1 MSGVENNTLKK
12 LVKGAI
18 RQNLGGDAFIELFDE
33 LNDRLLINEH
43 EIQEVI
49 LELSDDVLRRAE
61 NQHKVNYS
69 LTLMT
74 RSTALLSTFWK
85 LFEGLTIYS
94 QLQYVIE
101 LSNTF
106 MEKSKAER
114 IPIELKREII
124 RFYIPQYTEHFILS
138 ISNFD
143 TLDHDRLSLLNH
155 ILMLW
160 VTLIKKYRSLID
172 EISLKDLAT
181 KITATL
187 QKFGFNNMLTYF
199 NTSFALLSQSN
210 FTSLPSDDTDG
221 DFKISFLKG
230 TTASHIARSVT
241 SFNANSKKF
250 LHLNQEKA
258 FLWAN
263 TVMRNW
269 QFDVDYFLTVFES
282 RFFIRSHSGTQKQF
296 NFCVDMI
303 SLVFRGL
310 VNAINSHEPNY
321 VIMNWRIFLVSKLP
335 IMLKKTISKF
345 TNSGLDLEAL
355 TKQSRL
361 EEAILSSFN
370 SLGEQPM
377 KTIATFSINTSK
389 AIDLR
394 QEFLKSC
401 IYHCVLP
408 VSSFHKFFPMEGL
421 ITPEHLQ
428 DAVDHFNDVKS
439 ISDEILS
446 KITET
451 SSDISSLEEQG
462 FFSLL
467 ESIAEKLTH
476 SSSKMQQFAEQV
488 NGMIAKLVEEK
499 DTEKLSRLLLA
510 ITYNYELL
518 HLICF
523 NTKKGP
529 VQVVEPLINYIDS
542 YNMNIDEDDNFQDT
556 YSYFGNILLGTIL
569 IIETFQA
576 DVSKFQTSSFTIN
589 YMNNFY
595 FRLCDNYSE
604 KCNPSNTEEEE
615 IVNNYKELLADWVKT
630 LFDENNDGLSDDLI
644 RSVGIKKIHKI
655 VPIVYLQS
663 VIATING
670 KIDFQVLN
678 NGLDY
683 LTQVFLVPSCL
694 SLISWLLR
702 KAVIIGP
709 DRENIPLKT
718 IHSLLKQNLEQVE
731 EQNNEAKL
739 LFLMALKT
747 KGSDI
752 IGSLK
757 RFEGWENNSTVREI
771 VNITQ
776 KSIGNFLQIA
786 VDIKLNDDINLYE
799 EFGNAIINL
808 VVKEEKDYKLAFDLF
823 RIIGVEKLIKYIIDL
838 IITYQ
843 YSVTGSEDV
852 KIFINLAI
860 FLISLFSIGS
870 DKEKWLEYISS
881 QTVEFKTLLPSD
893 SAFTAPFSLHFS
905 SALDETDQPR
915 SFADDLFDDEM
926 NKAAA
931 SVLSVDLVL
940 SSIKSVLNPLLVFRD
955 IEESSNKS
963 SLLKAT
969 DVFREIFMYN
979 INAIQ

>member
-18 RQNLGGDAFIELFDE
+18 RQNLSGNAFIELFNE

-43 EIQEVI
+43 EIQEVL
-49 LELSDDVLRRAE
+49 LELSDEVSRRAE

-74 RSTALLSTFWK
+74 WSTPLLNTFWK
-85 LFEGLTIYS
+85 LFDGLTIYS
-94 QLQYVIE
+94 QLQYVIQ
-101 LSNTF
+101 LSNMF
-106 MEKSKAER
+106 MERSKADR
-114 IPIELKREII
+114 IPIELKQELLRLH
-124 RFYIPQYTEHFILS
+124 IPQYTERFILS

-143 TLDHDRLSLLNH
+143 TLDHDHLSLFNH

-160 VTLIKKYRSLID
+160 TAIIKKYKSLID
-172 EISLKDLAT
+172 ETVFKDLST
-181 KITATL
+181 KITASL
-187 QKFGFNNMLTYF
+187 QKFDLKNMLTYF
-199 NTSFALLSQSN
+199 NASLVLFSQSN
-210 FTSLPSDDTDG
+210 FTSLQSDAIDG

-230 TTASHIARSVT
+230 TSASQIARGVT

-263 TVMRNW
+263 TVMRSW

-282 RFFIRSHSGTQKQF
+282 HFFVRSHSGTQKQY
-296 NFCVDMI
+296 NFCVDLI
-303 SLVFRGL
+303 SLIFKGL
-310 VNAINSHEPNY
+310 VNAVHSHEPNY
-321 VIMNWRIFLVSKLP
+321 VLMNWRIFLVSKLP

-345 TNSGLDLEAL
+345 INTGLDLEGIA
-355 TKQSRL
+355 KQSRL

-370 SLGEQPM
+370 SLGEKPM
-377 KTIATFSINTSK
+377 KTIAAFSINTSK

-408 VSSFHKFFPMEGL
+408 VSSFHRFFPMESL

-428 DAVDHFNDVKS
+428 DAVDHFDDVKS
-439 ISDEILS
+439 VSDEIIT

-451 SSDISSLEEQG
+451 NSDISSLEEQG

-488 NGMIAKLVEEK
+488 NGTITKLIEGK

-523 NTKKGP
+523 NTTKGP
-529 VQVVEPLINYIDS
+529 VQIVESLINYIDS
-542 YNMNIDEDDNFQDT
+542 HDMNVDEDDNFQDT

-595 FRLCDNYSE
+595 LRLCDNYSE
-604 KCNPSNTEEEE
+604 KCDTSSTEEEE
-615 IVNNYKELLADWVKT
+615 IVNNYKELLGDWVKT

-644 RSVGIKKIHKI
+644 KSVGIKKIHKI

-663 VIATING
+663 VTATISG

-694 SLISWLLR
+694 SFISWLLR
-702 KAVIIGP
+702 KAIIIGP
-709 DRENIPLKT
+709 DRENVPLKT

-739 LFLMALKT
+739 IFLMVLKT

-752 IGSLK
+752 IGSLTRDK
-757 RFEGWENNSTVREI
+757 RWENNSTVQEI
-771 VNITQ
+771 VHITQ
-776 KSIGNFLQIA
+776 KSIGNFLQPA
-786 VDIKLNDDINLYE
+786 VDINLNDDINLYE

-808 VVKEEKDYKLAFDLF
+808 VVKEEKNYRLAFDLF

-843 YSVTGSEDV
+843 YSITGSEDV
-852 KIFINLAI
+852 KIFINVAI
-860 FLISLFSIGS
+860 FLISLSSIGL
-870 DKEKWLEYISS
+870 DKEKWLEHISS

-893 SAFTAPFSLHFS
+893 SAFTAPFSLHYS
-905 SALDETDQPR
+905 SVLEETNQPR
-915 SFADDLFDDEM
+915 SFADDLFNDEM
-926 NKAAA
+926 NKAD
-931 SVLSVDLVL
+931 STVLSVDLVL
-940 SSIKSVLNPLLVFRD
+940 SNIKNVLSPLLMFRD

-963 SLLKAT
+963 SVLKAT

-979 INAIQ
+979 INAI